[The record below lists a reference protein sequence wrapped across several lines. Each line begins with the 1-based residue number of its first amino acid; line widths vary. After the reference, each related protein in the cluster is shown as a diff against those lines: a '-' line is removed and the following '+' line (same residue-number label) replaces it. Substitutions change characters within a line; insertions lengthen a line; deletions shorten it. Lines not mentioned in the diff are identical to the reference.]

1 MIVNNLKFYYIDTV
15 SASDNE
21 VPSIRYASAYQSLP
35 IYSNHN
41 YYYIEFKRSLSSLSE
56 CLIKD
61 NVLHQL
67 VHGDLYLALCNSHEA
82 FHSVVDEVYEHAVI
96 ELAIP
101 EHKIIL
107 ISESA
112 DIVTEVNDVA
122 LQLGKHPIKTLWARI
137 FEWAG
142 NRYIN
147 SVLNGKTNPKLI
159 DKSFG
164 KAFLNFNRR
173 WRTHRPA
180 LVALLFANNL
190 LDRGYV
196 SLAPVEGTN
205 WELIWWSLVSYH
217 NEEISTLLTMYK
229 DDICNIPPLFLDA
242 ENMEVNRVEHSESVA
257 YLYNDSYFSIVTETN
272 YYANQPGRFFSEKVF
287 KPVVMEH
294 PFIIVSRPHS
304 LAKFKELGYKSFS
317 PYIDESY
324 DEVEDDSERLL
335 AIVNEIKRLSLLSPT
350 ELSEFLIN
358 VKPICDYNFKI
369 LLTKKNFITH
379 LN

>member
-122 LQLGKHPIKTLWARI
+122 LQLVNILLKLFGLE
-137 FEWAG
+137 F
-142 NRYIN
+142 
-147 SVLNGKTNPKLI
+147 LNGQVIDILI
-159 DKSFG
+159 
-164 KAFLNFNRR
+164 
-173 WRTHRPA
+173 
-180 LVALLFANNL
+180 
-190 LDRGYV
+190 
-196 SLAPVEGTN
+196 
-205 WELIWWSLVSYH
+205 
-217 NEEISTLLTMYK
+217 
-229 DDICNIPPLFLDA
+229 
-242 ENMEVNRVEHSESVA
+242 
-257 YLYNDSYFSIVTETN
+257 
-272 YYANQPGRFFSEKVF
+272 
-287 KPVVMEH
+287 
-294 PFIIVSRPHS
+294 PF
-304 LAKFKELGYKSFS
+304 
-317 PYIDESY
+317 
-324 DEVEDDSERLL
+324 
-335 AIVNEIKRLSLLSPT
+335 
-350 ELSEFLIN
+350 
-358 VKPICDYNFKI
+358 
-369 LLTKKNFITH
+369 
-379 LN
+379 